1 MKKTNVIIGIVI
13 FAILVTVPFWSAIL
27 SPASGAAP
35 EVSFDTPVI
44 NQLSGD
50 NYKCVEDVEWMRA
63 HHMDLLSDWK
73 VEVVREGTRTYIA
86 EDGTEYLASLQNT
99 CFECHSNYE
108 DFCLKCHT
116 YADVNPTCWECHV
129 EPTVAGGAA

>member
-1 MKKTNVIIGIVI
+1 MKKTNVFIGIAI
-13 FAILVTVPFWSAIL
+13 FAILVTAPFWSAIL

-35 EVSFDTPVI
+35 EVSLDTPVI
-44 NQLSGD
+44 NQMAD
-50 NYKCVEDVEWMRA
+50 PKCVEDVESMRA
-63 HHMDLLSDWK
+63 HHMDVLNDWK

-116 YADVNPTCWECHV
+116 YANVSPTCWECHV
-129 EPTVAGGAA
+129 EPNVTGGAA

>member
-35 EVSFDTPVI
+35 EVSLDTPVI
-44 NQLSGD
+44 NHLSGD
-50 NYKCVEDVEWMRA
+50 DYKCLEVVEWMRA
-63 HHMDLLSDWK
+63 HNMVLLSDWK

-99 CFECHSNYE
+99 
-108 DFCLKCHT
+108 
-116 YADVNPTCWECHV
+116 
-129 EPTVAGGAA
+129 

>member
-1 MKKTNVIIGIVI
+1 MKKTNVFIGIVI
-13 FAILVTVPFWSAIL
+13 FAILVTTPFWSAIL

-35 EVSFDTPVI
+35 EVSLDTPVI
-44 NQLSGD
+44 NQMAD
-50 NYKCVEDVEWMRA
+50 PKCVEDVEWMRA
-63 HHMDLLSDWK
+63 HHMDLLNDWK

-86 EDGTEYLASLQNT
+86 DDGTEYLASLQNT

-116 YADVNPTCWECHV
+116 YSDVNPTCWDCHV
-129 EPTVAGGAA
+129 EPITTGGAA

>member
-1 MKKTNVIIGIVI
+1 MI
-13 FAILVTVPFWSAIL
+13 FAILVTTPFWSAIL

-35 EVSFDTPVI
+35 ELSFDTPAI

-50 NYKCVEDVEWMRA
+50 DYKCVEDVEWMRA
-63 HHMDLLSDWK
+63 HHMDLLNDWK

-116 YADVNPTCWECHV
+116 YSNVNPTCWECHV

>member
-1 MKKTNVIIGIVI
+1 MKKTNIIIGIVI
-13 FAILVTVPFWSAIL
+13 FAVLVTVPFWSAIV
-27 SPASGAAP
+27 SPANGAAP
-35 EVSFDTPVI
+35 EVSFDTPAI

-50 NYKCVEDVEWMRA
+50 DYKCVEDVEWMRA
-63 HHMDLLSDWK
+63 HHMDLLRDWK
-73 VEVVREGTRTYIA
+73 VEVVRGGTRMYVA

-116 YADVNPTCWECHV
+116 YSNVNPTCWECHV
-129 EPTVAGGAA
+129 EPTAVGGAN